1 MFNGGVGKE
10 QMEWLNNVLQESTK
24 LKQKVVVCCHLPL
37 DPSASSKEALLWNYN
52 EVMNLIHR
60 YSCVKVCFSGHDHK
74 GGYSIDSHGI
84 HHRVLEASLECPPG
98 TNAFGYVDVY
108 DDRISLHGTDRMKST
123 NMYFN
128 NPKRNL

>member
-1 MFNGGVGKE
+1 
-10 QMEWLNNVLQESTK
+10 
-24 LKQKVVVCCHLPL
+24 
-37 DPSASSKEALLWNYN
+37 
-52 EVMNLIHR
+52 
-60 YSCVKVCFSGHDHK
+60 VKVCFSGHDHK